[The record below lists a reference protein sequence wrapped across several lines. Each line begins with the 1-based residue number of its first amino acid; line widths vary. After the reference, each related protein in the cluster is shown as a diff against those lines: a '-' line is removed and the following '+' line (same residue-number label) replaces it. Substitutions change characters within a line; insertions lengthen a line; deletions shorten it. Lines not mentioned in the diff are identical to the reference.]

1 MAIALFM
8 MAIAV
13 ALGAFG
19 AHGLE
24 NKLND
29 HDMHTWDKAT
39 TYWVYVALAVLGVVG
54 FIQNK
59 GADHL
64 EAREEVR
71 LKILGEKGRLFSGS
85 LVLILL
91 GTILFSGT
99 LWLVAT
105 SHLTWPLLRKLGMI
119 TTIGGV
125 LMIAGFSIT
134 GYRIWKMNR

>member
-1 MAIALFM
+1 MGICGIGSF
-8 MAIAV
+8 
-13 ALGAFG
+13 
-19 AHGLE
+19 
-24 NKLND
+24 
-29 HDMHTWDKAT
+29 
-39 TYWVYVALAVLGVVG
+39 GVVG

-71 LKILGEKGRLFSGS
+71 LKLLGEKGRFFRGS

-91 GTILFSGT
+91 GAILFSGT

-105 SHLTWPLLRKLGMI
+105 SNLTWPFLRKLGMI
-119 TTIGGV
+119 TPIGGV